1 MCLQKGTHHI
11 IGKQKLKLESG
22 RGSQSSHEI
31 KVNTGYRR
39 AFLMTPCS
47 VISKIQTVGTF
58 YRKRDQA
65 SWATNLKKKE
75 KKKSQKKKKQ
85 KREALTI
92 FDVWTML
99 FPIQTQ
105 TVKETVMSREQEMGE
120 VIGCVII
127 TGNCEHYVGVIVV
140 LWLFKTKRASMRNTF

>member
-1 MCLQKGTHHI
+1 
-11 IGKQKLKLESG
+11 
-22 RGSQSSHEI
+22 
-31 KVNTGYRR
+31 
-39 AFLMTPCS
+39 
-47 VISKIQTVGTF
+47 
-58 YRKRDQA
+58 
-65 SWATNLKKKE
+65 LKKKE

-85 KREALTI
+85 QREALTI